1 MDERKYLWMN
11 ACMHDNAKVHR
22 IYMVRVSSTML
33 ESRVTTPFGKDYGF
47 KCTCITG
54 STKVPKVL
62 DHFRILSDT
71 EKNSVQQRSR
81 KKFKLP
87 HLEKILGSGVSSIKE
102 RTWSSAY
109 VPMRDQNLVVRGRNT
124 V

>member
-1 MDERKYLWMN
+1 
-11 ACMHDNAKVHR
+11 
-22 IYMVRVSSTML
+22 ML

-71 EKNSVQQRSR
+71 EKTLGPKTFVGKSHLSVVSR
-81 KKFKLP
+81 
-87 HLEKILGSGVSSIKE
+87 V
-102 RTWSSAY
+102 
-109 VPMRDQNLVVRGRNT
+109 D
-124 V
+124 